1 MEVEKKL
8 MNIQHEL
15 KAPKA
20 QFNSFGK
27 YNYRSLEDI
36 LEAVKPLLYK
46 EQCILSLS
54 DQVIQIGDRFY
65 IQAIAKITDTVSGE
79 SYSNTACARE
89 ETEKKGAD
97 GSQITGASSSYARK
111 YCLSGLL
118 LLDDTKDAD
127 TNEARTEAEAKTKKA
142 EQKPEQKPA
151 AKQAQK
157 AAAKLP
163 ADKVNALVTKCEKEG
178 VSIENICKIYKVKSL
193 YQMTEKQWM
202 NCFEC
207 WEQVKEANE
216 RMNANG
222 RQSAN
227 H

>member
-8 MNIQHEL
+8 MNIQHDL
-15 KAPKA
+15 KAPKG

-27 YNYRSLEDI
+27 YHYRSCEDI
-36 LEAVKPLLYK
+36 LEAVKPLLFK
-46 EQCILSLS
+46 EGCILTLS
-54 DQVIQIGDRFY
+54 DQVILIGDRFY
-65 IQAIAKITDTVSGE
+65 IQAIAKLTDTVSGE
-79 SYSNTACARE
+79 TYSNTASARE

-97 GSQITGASSSYARK
+97 GAQITGASSSYARK
-111 YCLSGLL
+111 YALSGLF

-127 TNEARTEAEAKTKKA
+127 TNEARTEAEAKAKKA

-157 AAAKLP
+157 PATKL
-163 ADKVNALVTKCEKEG
+163 AGEKVNALVSKCEKEG
-178 VSIENICKIYKVKSL
+178 VSIENICKMYKVKSL

-202 NCFEC
+202 NCVEC
-207 WEQVKEANE
+207 WAQVKEASE

-222 RQSAN
+222 K
-227 H
+227 